1 VQTVLAMKQDLL
13 SDDPAAQLE
22 ATTQF
27 GKLLSGGMNVVVVF
41 YLGCFTRFLCYA

>member
-1 VQTVLAMKQDLL
+1 MTLALL

-27 GKLLSGGMNVVVVF
+27 GKLLSGGMNVMLYFIWDVILF
-41 YLGCFTRFLCYA
+41 S